1 MSPSAIA
8 GLIDVFI
15 IVSEQQSL
23 YFRLCIHQFIIS
35 FGLFMRLV
43 DNKKFK
49 KKRIS
54 IVPEP

>member
-43 DNKKFK
+43 DNKK
-49 KKRIS
+49 I
-54 IVPEP
+54 